1 MARMRI
7 EEKPA
12 LWKTD
17 PEWGLSLVI
26 ERGELPRRAPPFRV
40 ECATGSLMR
49 LVAGDRPLLWARV
62 QPGWRGVWVLAPDTS
77 GSRPALPL
85 GPLSFDEIRAIRGK
99 PGSAAWLSEWA
110 RWFALRLFESKA
122 TALHDGS
129 WELTVGSSSRSP
141 RAGSRVDAHE
151 VVDLGRAPG
160 RPGQADVSWRLNG
173 SGAWL
178 PARGSSPDDAGRVKA
193 LRKLARDGTLPPV
206 LLLFVSGLDLWVIL
220 DGHDR
225 LRAAALEGAP
235 LHWVK
240 LCPIREFTYEPH
252 EKMRAGVLRHA
263 EEALAQGG
271 AEHGPSL
278 DRINERLVRAFS
290 EASYVISR
298 TRAAPIRGGR
308 DQWVREVREQLA
320 LLGPSADRAL
330 LAGIT
335 DPG

>member
-1 MARMRI
+1 MRI

-17 PEWGLSLVI
+17 PEWRLSLSI
-26 ERGELPRRAPPFRV
+26 DRGELPHRVPPFRV
-40 ECATGSLMR
+40 EYATGSLMR
-49 LVAGDRPLLWARV
+49 LVAGGQPVLWARV
-62 QPGWRGVWVLAPDTS
+62 QRYWRGVWLVAPDTS
-77 GSRPALPL
+77 AARPALPL
-85 GPLSFDEIRAIRGK
+85 GPLSFEAIRAIRGK

-110 RWFALRLFESKA
+110 RSFALRLFESPS

-129 WELTVGSSSRSP
+129 WELT
-141 RAGSRVDAHE
+141 AGSLSRPPGAASTGDAHG

-160 RPGQADVSWRLNG
+160 RPGQADVSWGLNG
-173 SGAWL
+173 SGAVL
-178 PARGSSPDDAGRVKA
+178 AARSSSPDDAGRVKA

-206 LLLFVSGLDLWVIL
+206 LLLFVSGLDLYVIL

-240 LCPIREFTYEPH
+240 LSSIREFTYDPN
-252 EKMRAGVLRHA
+252 EKMRAGVLQHA
-263 EEALAQGG
+263 DEALAQGG

-290 EASYVISR
+290 ESRYVVSR

-330 LAGIT
+330 LEGLA